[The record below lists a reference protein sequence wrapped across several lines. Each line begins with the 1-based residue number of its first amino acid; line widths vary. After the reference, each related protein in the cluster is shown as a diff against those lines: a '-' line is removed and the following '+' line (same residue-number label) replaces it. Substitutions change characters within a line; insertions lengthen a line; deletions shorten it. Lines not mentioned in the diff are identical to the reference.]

1 MKTTEEER
9 KIIRNDLG
17 IGFAV
22 INALAMFVCFIAGVY
37 FLHLYIIESD
47 DGLDPYMKIF
57 GFYGD
62 ALDLNDS
69 DDYKFVYFA
78 VGCYLLSCLAYLY
91 IFIRALVE
99 PTFAAGWAKIDVR
112 TIKWARY

>member
-22 INALAMFVCFIAGVY
+22 INALAMLICFIAGVY
-37 FLHLYIIESD
+37 FLHLYNKGSSA
-47 DGLDPYMKIF
+47 LFDPYMKII
-57 GFYGD
+57 GFD
-62 ALDLNDS
+62 EEALDLNDS

-112 TIKWARY
+112 TIK